1 MKMPASLMEIFN
13 SPVARGLITGF
24 WFGLLLLPFAGIR
37 SGVILFCLVFF
48 SVALSGLFKNRMNGC
63 SAFSGIFEKLIT
75 VSKEICAYRSSKII
89 FLSAVSAAALSPLM
103 LSTYYLDVFIMAGIY
118 MLLALGLNVI
128 VGFTGQL
135 HLGFAGSYA
144 IGAYTYALLNTYFG
158 IDFWICLPVSALAAS
173 AAGLIL
179 SMPALRLRGD
189 YLAIVT
195 LGFGEITRIVLNNWD
210 SVTKGPN
217 GISGIAAPSVAGI
230 SFSDLRLYYYLVMSS
245 VLLAVFIIRRVE
257 QSRAGRAWIAI
268 REDETAAS
276 SMGIN
281 ITRYKIYAFVF
292 GSLWAGVAG
301 QLFAAKMQFVSPE
314 SFTFIESVFIL
325 CMVILGGL
333 GNTYGVLVGAF
344 VIAILPEALRG
355 IESYRMLIVGLGLVM
370 LMIFRPQGIIGGL
383 RRCR

>member
-1 MKMPASLMEIFN
+1 MNALFAAFRTNPMLKGAF
-13 SPVARGLITGF
+13 TGF
-24 WFGLLLLPFAGIR
+24 WTGILILPFAGPR
-37 SGVILFCLVFF
+37 TSFMVFLVVLFCVAVLAVYKKKSF
-48 SVALSGLFKNRMNGC
+48 SSSRCSIFSEKYRYLLSIISSDLRIK
-63 SAFSGIFEKLIT
+63 AFLYIIT
-75 VSKEICAYRSSKII
+75 A
-89 FLSAVSAAALSPLM
+89 SAVLFPLM
-103 LSTYYLDVFIMAGIY
+103 LTSYYLDIFIMAGIY

-128 VGFTGQL
+128 VGLTGQL

-158 IDFWICLPVSALAAS
+158 LSFWLCLPVSALSAS
-173 AAGLIL
+173 FAGILL
-179 SMPALRLRGD
+179 SMPAIRLRGD

-210 SVTKGPN
+210 SVTRGPN

-230 SFSDLRLYYYLVMSS
+230 SLSGLRRYYYLVMAL
-245 VLLAVFIIRRVE
+245 VVLAVFITKRVE
-257 QSRAGRAWIAI
+257 QSRTGRAWMAI
-268 REDETAAS
+268 REDEIAAS

-281 ITRYKIYAFVF
+281 TTKYKIYAFVF

-333 GNTYGVLVGAF
+333 GNTYGVLIGAF
-344 VIAILPEALRG
+344 IIAILPEALRG
-355 IESYRMLIVGLGLVM
+355 IESYRMLIVGLGLVVM
-370 LMIFRPQGIIGGL
+370 MIFRPQGIIGNMKK
-383 RRCR
+383 CRY